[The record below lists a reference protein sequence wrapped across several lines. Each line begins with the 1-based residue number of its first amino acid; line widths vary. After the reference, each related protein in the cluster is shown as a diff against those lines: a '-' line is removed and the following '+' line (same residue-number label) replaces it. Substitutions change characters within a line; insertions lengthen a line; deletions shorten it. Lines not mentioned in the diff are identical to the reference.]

1 MCCIWLQQP
10 TGARKKDKVLQG
22 FTVFGMISCIQYT
35 ATNLQFH
42 DTLNWPVCNSE
53 SPTAALSLAYQDP
66 RERYQEHI
74 RKAAEFFPTQLFHHR
89 TWWRS
94 RTPTSLSRATGPQPC
109 CTVHATMEAVRST
122 IFENINLLQSIKDIY
137 HNLMDDGNLKKTS
150 SVNFPKTKIKAFLH
164 HAPCHAQSPVALF
177 AAGSK
182 EAITSARNCASQLLN
197 KGRRSKH
204 SSSLT
209 VLAGKRNE
217 EVFQLPT
224 AFWTQMLWWS
234 FGLLFFWCWF
244 IGWRPRHQHQ
254 VGCLA

>member
-1 MCCIWLQQP
+1 M
-10 TGARKKDKVLQG
+10 A
-22 FTVFGMISCIQYT
+22 
-35 ATNLQFH
+35 
-42 DTLNWPVCNSE
+42 
-53 SPTAALSLAYQDP
+53 
-66 RERYQEHI
+66 
-74 RKAAEFFPTQLFHHR
+74 
-89 TWWRS
+89 
-94 RTPTSLSRATGPQPC
+94 
-109 CTVHATMEAVRST
+109 
-122 IFENINLLQSIKDIY
+122 IF
-137 HNLMDDGNLKKTS
+137 KKTS
-150 SVNFPKTKIKAFLH
+150 SVNFPKTNIEAFLH

-197 KGRRSKH
+197 KGGRRSKH

-254 VGCLA
+254 VGCFAWLRSWLSPLSPFWSFSSSPAQSRSRVASSCEPDDEATTQEWHGMTFKKTAMVIAMQNIQLCIVEGKNKLLVWGNVILKSNIGREASNVPISPYARTHSVVSRGGSALRSCKGPVWIRAWEVAVTLWGAPSRKCKTSKC

>member
-1 MCCIWLQQP
+1 M
-10 TGARKKDKVLQG
+10 A
-22 FTVFGMISCIQYT
+22 
-35 ATNLQFH
+35 
-42 DTLNWPVCNSE
+42 
-53 SPTAALSLAYQDP
+53 
-66 RERYQEHI
+66 
-74 RKAAEFFPTQLFHHR
+74 
-89 TWWRS
+89 
-94 RTPTSLSRATGPQPC
+94 
-109 CTVHATMEAVRST
+109 
-122 IFENINLLQSIKDIY
+122 IF
-137 HNLMDDGNLKKTS
+137 KKTS
-150 SVNFPKTKIKAFLH
+150 SVNFPKTNIEAFLH

-197 KGRRSKH
+197 KGGRRSKH

-254 VGCLA
+254 VGCFAWLRSCCHRCHPFEASQVPRLKVGVGLLHRANLTMKQQPKNDMEWPSRKQRWS